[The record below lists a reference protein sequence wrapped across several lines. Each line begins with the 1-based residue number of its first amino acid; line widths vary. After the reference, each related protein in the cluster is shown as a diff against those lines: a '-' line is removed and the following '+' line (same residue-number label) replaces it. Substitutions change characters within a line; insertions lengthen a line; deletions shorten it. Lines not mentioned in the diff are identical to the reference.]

1 MKERR
6 KKEKIM
12 ILDDEAFLPSLKDQM
27 WNIINNFDF
36 DYVSK
41 VMAMNIRKDSCTGEM
56 IPWTT
61 NTNLT
66 PVSVPTVERLTAS
79 AIRLLQSAID
89 VDHDVYICRSGP
101 FRVIKAHNR
110 LILDFCLKTYSYD

>member
-1 MKERR
+1 MKE
-6 KKEKIM
+6 KNKSNKSVIY
-12 ILDDEAFLPSLKDQM
+12 DDEAFLPGLEDQL

-36 DYVSK
+36 DYVAK
-41 VMAMNIRKDSCTGEM
+41 VMAMNVRKDSCTGEM

-61 NTNLT
+61 NTTLT
-66 PVSVPTVERLTAS
+66 SASVPTVERLIAS
-79 AIRLLQSAID
+79 AIRLLKAAIE

-110 LILDFCLKTYSYD
+110 LILDFVLKTYSYD

>member
-1 MKERR
+1 MKERNKS
-6 KKEKIM
+6 KKSVIY
-12 ILDDEAFLPSLKDQM
+12 DDEAFLPSLEEQL

-61 NTNLT
+61 NANLT
-66 PVSVPTVERLTAS
+66 SASVPTVERLIAS
-79 AIRLLQSAID
+79 AIHLLKSAID

-110 LILDFCLKTYSYD
+110 LILDFVLKTYSYD

>member
-1 MKERR
+1 MKERN
-6 KKEKIM
+6 KSNKAVIY
-12 ILDDEAFLPSLKDQM
+12 DDEAFLPDLKDQM

-36 DYVSK
+36 DYIAK

-56 IPWTT
+56 IPWTI
-61 NTNLT
+61 NANLT
-66 PVSVPTVERLTAS
+66 STSVPTIERLTAS

-110 LILDFCLKTYSYD
+110 LILDFVLKTYSYD